1 MSREAFGC
9 VPCVW
14 HRAGRTESGAGV
26 EMGSAG
32 GTAGFVQGRNG
43 IFSRNGNLALSRLL
57 ALLSASFP
65 CTWIHGSKNFALS
78 CHFPGPLCSSST
90 AFPFACNGNIL
101 LYCHR
106 FPDCRR
112 GEHLSRC
119 IIRTGDP
126 DNFGKELC
134 FFQGFSCCRNPS
146 QYFEIKDPLG

>member
-1 MSREAFGC
+1 MFPVSGTVLGTWKPEL
-9 VPCVW
+9 VW
-14 HRAGRTESGAGV
+14 RWG
-26 EMGSAG
+26 ML
-32 GTAGFVQGRNG
+32 GTGGFVPGRNG
-43 IFSRNGNLALSRLL
+43 HFSGNGNVALSRIL
-57 ALLSASFP
+57 ALLSGSFP
-65 CTWIHGSKNFALS
+65 CTWMHGNKNFCSVS
-78 CHFPGPLCSSST
+78 CPFPGPLAGPAAQLSLLPAT
-90 AFPFACNGNIL
+90 GNIL

-119 IIRTGDP
+119 ITRAGDP